1 MNKEIEVES
10 KGKEEEMEKEVIRW
24 SRIEKQ
30 FVPEWFIPLLSDMKC
45 AVSISDSRSGSPAV
59 MWRFENNH
67 MDITFDKLLMYA
79 NNVLQ
84 YRTYYYEGE
93 V

>member
-1 MNKEIEVES
+1 
-10 KGKEEEMEKEVIRW
+10 MEKEVIRW

-45 AVSISDSRSGSPAV
+45 AVSISDSRSGSHAV

>member
-1 MNKEIEVES
+1 
-10 KGKEEEMEKEVIRW
+10 MEKEVIRW

-30 FVPEWFIPLLSDMKC
+30 FAPEWLIPLLSDMSLASGKKC
-45 AVSISDSRSGSPAV
+45 AIVVTDSDSV
-59 MWRFENNH
+59 MWRFCNGIH
-67 MDITFDKLLMYA
+67 MDIMLDKLLMYA

>member
-1 MNKEIEVES
+1 
-10 KGKEEEMEKEVIRW
+10 MEKEVIRW

-45 AVSISDSRSGSPAV
+45 AVSISDSRSGSSAV